1 MIEKFNGISKRWF
14 KFPIS
19 QSIQAEMKTSYEA
32 MEEFKEFN
40 NYVTNEL
47 RLHLLKDI
55 HSARKKVA
63 ANLDNPWLIY
73 ELCKKIY
80 ELAEIDRVDFN
91 GATMSEKIKLIRF
104 IVPFARLETLWE
116 GVGEYHDSND
126 GKMSFLNEKTHDI
139 AGIQ

>member
-1 MIEKFNGISKRWF
+1 MIEKFNGISKQWF

-19 QSIQAEMKTSYEA
+19 QSIQAEMKTAYEA

-40 NYVTNEL
+40 NCVTNEL
-47 RLHLLKDI
+47 RLYLLKDI
-55 HSARKKVA
+55 QSARKKVA
-63 ANLDNPWLIY
+63 ANPNNPWLIY

-80 ELAEIDRVDFN
+80 ELAGIDRVDFN
-91 GATMSEKIKLIRF
+91 GATMSEKMKLIRF

-116 GVGEYHDSND
+116 GVGEYHDSIN
-126 GKMSFLNEKTHDI
+126 GEMLFLSEVTPDI